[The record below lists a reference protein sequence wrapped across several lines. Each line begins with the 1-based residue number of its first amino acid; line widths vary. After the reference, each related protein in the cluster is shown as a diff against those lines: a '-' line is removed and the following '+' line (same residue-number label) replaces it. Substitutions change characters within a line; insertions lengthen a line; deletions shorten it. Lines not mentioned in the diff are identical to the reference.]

1 MGKGTMAGAEE
12 EGVGL
17 VAEVEDIVEEVVV
30 GLVAAEDV
38 VEEEDSNI
46 DGRRLHTAHGYPG
59 KGVLVV
65 MNRNT
70 SGILR
75 M

>member
-1 MGKGTMAGAEE
+1 MAGPEE

-17 VAEVEDIVEEVVV
+17 VAEEEDIVEEVEA
-30 GLVAAEDV
+30 LVAAGDV
-38 VEEEDSNI
+38 VEGEDSNI

-65 MNRNT
+65 MIET
-70 SGILR
+70 HAKH
-75 M
+75 